1 MKDAQHRKENPNQTE
16 NAARGGDFY
25 LATSGDF
32 NLAIDRQAGAT
43 AGHFNSPR
51 YLILIAPER
60 HDIHRYDL
68 RTQFRAS
75 NTTGIS
81 GSS

>member
-16 NAARGGDFY
+16 NAARGGDF
-25 LATSGDF
+25 

-43 AGHFNSPR
+43 AGHLNSPR

-60 HDIHRYDL
+60 HDTH
-68 RTQFRAS
+68 TG
-75 NTTGIS
+75 TT
-81 GSS
+81 